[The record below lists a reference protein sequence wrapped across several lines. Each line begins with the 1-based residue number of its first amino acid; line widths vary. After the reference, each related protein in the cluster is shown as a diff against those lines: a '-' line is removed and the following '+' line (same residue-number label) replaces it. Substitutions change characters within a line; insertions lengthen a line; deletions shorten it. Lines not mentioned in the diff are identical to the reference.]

1 VEEMEQAKKSGLV
14 KQYHGI
20 PREEGTPTCED
31 KNASITKLSTFVLE
45 SKRTYLNLTIPDNS
59 TNMQKPPGKEQSYY

>member
-14 KQYHGI
+14 KQCHGI

-31 KNASITKLSTFVLE
+31 KNASITKLSSFALD
-45 SKRTYLNLTIPDNS
+45 SKRT
-59 TNMQKPPGKEQSYY
+59 